1 MHWFIHPQNNLRNK
15 DLEEGEGGL
24 TGGQRLVPAV
34 EFRSEGGEDGMVSS
48 APLLSSQSEKSH
60 MQTVQA
66 TSGALVYL
74 SALLS
79 RAPSSYKSACLGE
92 RCSNLHPRS
101 SSLHNFIHIHLRP
114 IRLWPSSFPGPRT
127 QIKAAWELT
136 QLHTKLGLKTASTT
150 CQGQFDNSVYDTGV
164 IHSNSDQDYDSWTRR
179 CVGSDQER
187 CAVV

>member
-1 MHWFIHPQNNLRNK
+1 MQWGWTPFLMNLKINIRSCNTQRPSVHWFIHPQNNLRNK

-114 IRLWPSSFPGPRT
+114 IPRS
-127 QIKAAWELT
+127 AY
-136 QLHTKLGLKTASTT
+136 HTFKSAPEPCSL
-150 CQGQFDNSVYDTGV
+150 
-164 IHSNSDQDYDSWTRR
+164 
-179 CVGSDQER
+179 
-187 CAVV
+187 